1 VAQPKATRLP
11 EIRHAPGVCGGA
23 ARIGNHRITVW
34 VLDILRR
41 QGVPDSEILEDSPLL
56 TPQDLAVAWDYADSH
71 RDEIDRDIDRNE
83 QYGLARF
90 YFDED
95 AKDRMAMEL
104 RRLGHDVI
112 TATEDGRA
120 GRRIPD
126 RDVLRRVPELGRAVV
141 TSNRVD

>member
-1 VAQPKATRLP
+1 
-11 EIRHAPGVCGGA
+11 
-23 ARIGNHRITVW
+23 
-34 VLDILRR
+34 
-41 QGVPDSEILEDSPLL
+41 
-56 TPQDLAVAWDYADSH
+56 
-71 RDEIDRDIDRNE
+71 
-83 QYGLARF
+83 
-90 YFDED
+90 
-95 AKDRMAMEL
+95 MEL